1 MTDQEAGIFFL
12 KNHICVHLQDFKHKY
27 DCIVLMIQK
36 LYAVVSGECECDNM
50 DSVAMQDVMLSGHF
64 Y

>member
-1 MTDQEAGIFFL
+1 MI
-12 KNHICVHLQDFKHKY
+12 
-27 DCIVLMIQK
+27 MIQK

-64 Y
+64 YQ